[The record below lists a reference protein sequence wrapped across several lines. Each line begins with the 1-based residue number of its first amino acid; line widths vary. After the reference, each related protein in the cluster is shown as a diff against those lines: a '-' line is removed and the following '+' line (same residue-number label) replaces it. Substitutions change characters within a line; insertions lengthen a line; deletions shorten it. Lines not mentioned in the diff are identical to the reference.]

1 MHMKEIPKVHV
12 KAGYVCTMCGK
23 PINSEDEE
31 TYIESQ
37 RCWRC
42 HYELDTDSGPIPVL
56 KLP

>member
-1 MHMKEIPKVHV
+1 MKEIPEVHV